1 MLCFLFSSRWGVL
14 APISFL
20 LADADEDVL
29 SSKTTQSEESWNG
42 MGHPSRGP
50 LLRRGL
56 LLGRRIG
63 LTDNATRAANLLRET
78 CLVPRGV
85 VRTRQLKFQNRAYSV
100 VAT

>member
-1 MLCFLFSSRWGVL
+1 ME
-14 APISFL
+14 PISFL

-29 SSKTTQSEESWNG
+29 RLSSKTAQSEEAQNG
-42 MGHPSRGP
+42 MGHPPRGP

-56 LLGRRIG
+56 LLGRRTG

-85 VRTRQLKFQNRAYSV
+85 VRTQQLKFQNGA
-100 VAT
+100 